1 LKTWTRCSL
10 SNFEVYMNGL
20 PTRLNIELRQRHSLR
35 ELVWGYLVSGN
46 RAWDMD
52 LMKLS
57 SDEKELFNIGILSI
71 VEEAP
76 GNSVVSFTSGLI
88 YRMCI
93 CSTFPQRNIRLR
105 SVLPPISLLQKALGF
120 LRPSQLG
127 IRKTWNVRNPSE
139 HMFQLELYSVL
150 TDLLPYGWKCGSEA
164 HPQQGESKFRM
175 DLLLLTSSDS
185 NEFGIELK
193 VDHIKDKLETAI
205 KKAKDYTEEFEV
217 DVYLVNFLSKLLAPP
232 VPRIVK
238 HRSRCVYVVNITYND
253 QLNKF
258 DGKYLENNG
267 IGKESEFHIRPQGD
281 KHEDY
286 EQLSN
291 MIYP

>member
-1 LKTWTRCSL
+1 
-10 SNFEVYMNGL
+10 
-20 PTRLNIELRQRHSLR
+20 
-35 ELVWGYLVSGN
+35 
-46 RAWDMD
+46 
-52 LMKLS
+52 
-57 SDEKELFNIGILSI
+57 
-71 VEEAP
+71 
-76 GNSVVSFTSGLI
+76 
-88 YRMCI
+88 
-93 CSTFPQRNIRLR
+93 
-105 SVLPPISLLQKALGF
+105 
-120 LRPSQLG
+120 
-127 IRKTWNVRNPSE
+127 
-139 HMFQLELYSVL
+139 MFQLELYSVL

-258 DGKYLENNG
+258 DGKYLEKNG

-281 KHEDY
+281 KHEEDY